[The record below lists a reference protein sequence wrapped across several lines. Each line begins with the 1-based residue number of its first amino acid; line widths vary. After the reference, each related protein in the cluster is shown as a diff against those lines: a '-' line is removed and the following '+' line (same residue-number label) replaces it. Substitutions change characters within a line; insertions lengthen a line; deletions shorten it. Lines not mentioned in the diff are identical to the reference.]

1 MITETLSNIQAKLKA
16 PKNQFNAFGKYKYR
30 SLEDILEGLKPLLV
44 EHKSSVTIADE
55 IVEVGSRI
63 YVKATVTLHQGKENI
78 SVTAYAREAESRK
91 GMDDSQVTGSAS
103 SYARK
108 YACNGLFAIDDTKDA
123 DATNQHDKATP
134 APKKGSQAKPTT
146 PDINPD
152 AIIDMVNDINNVDEL
167 AEHYKARKEGI
178 NKASNRNEINNIYAA
193 RKKEL
198 EDAPQ

>member
-1 MITETLSNIQAKLKA
+1 MITETLGNIQAKLKA

-134 APKKGSQAKPTT
+134 APKKSSQAKPTT
-146 PDINPD
+146 PDVNPD
-152 AIIDMVNDINNVDEL
+152 AIIDMVNDINTVEEL
-167 AEHYKARKEGI
+167 TKHYTARQEAYLKSNNHDQILEIYKARKIQLTE
-178 NKASNRNEINNIYAA
+178 AT
-193 RKKEL
+193 
-198 EDAPQ
+198 

>member
-134 APKKGSQAKPTT
+134 APKKGNQAKQAAPVVD
-146 PDINPD
+146 PVAIFDMIRDIKSL
-152 AIIDMVNDINNVDEL
+152 DEL
-167 AEHYKARKEGI
+167 ADHYEKRREAI
-178 NKASNRNEINNIYAA
+178 ANAANKAEINALYAE
-193 RKKEL
+193 RKAQIKE
-198 EDAPQ
+198 AT